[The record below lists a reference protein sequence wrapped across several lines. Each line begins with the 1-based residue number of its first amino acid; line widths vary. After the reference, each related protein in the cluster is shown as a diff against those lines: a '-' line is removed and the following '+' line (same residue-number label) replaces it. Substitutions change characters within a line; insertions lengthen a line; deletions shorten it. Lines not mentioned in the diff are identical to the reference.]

1 MPKKIAKGFTI
12 LELLVVLAVMGVF
25 AVVAYPNIS
34 KWIIDREVKKEVYD
48 VVEFIKDRKSE
59 IDSGQY
65 GMTQILLNRQMEVF
79 TMSQEDFVY
88 KYKSIS
94 SPNTS
99 FKKNRTCGFAHNGGF
114 KKRSDLER
122 IKLSSDNSD
131 SAVHIYPS
139 AWHNPMRTAICI
151 TKDGTISYY
160 RLNQNAR
167 RRDDATRKMVDYF
180 MFCSKSN
187 STQKTCKYNSNL
199 DHRYLIT
206 LDRFQNIKIFKYNK
220 KKNKW
225 NKIDG

>member
-1 MPKKIAKGFTI
+1 MAQGLFQMPKKIAKGFTI

-48 VVEFIKDRKSE
+48 VVEFIKERKSE
-59 IDSGQY
+59 IDNGQY

-114 KKRSDLER
+114 KILE
-122 IKLSSDNSD
+122 LSLKKMF
-131 SAVHIYPS
+131 VLY
-139 AWHNPMRTAICI
+139 
-151 TKDGTISYY
+151 
-160 RLNQNAR
+160 
-167 RRDDATRKMVDYF
+167 RKM
-180 MFCSKSN
+180 SRL
-187 STQKTCKYNSNL
+187 YNMM
-199 DHRYLIT
+199 I
-206 LDRFQNIKIFKYNK
+206 
-220 KKNKW
+220 
-225 NKIDG
+225 